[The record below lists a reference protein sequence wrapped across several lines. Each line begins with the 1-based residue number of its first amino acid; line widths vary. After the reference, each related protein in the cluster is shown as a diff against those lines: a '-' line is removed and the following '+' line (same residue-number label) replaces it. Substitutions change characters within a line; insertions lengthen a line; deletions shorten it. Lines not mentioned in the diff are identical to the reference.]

1 MTTSRFEGS
10 RPIIRPFH
18 GISPKIH
25 ASAWVA
31 PGAVVVGDVE
41 IGPDSSVWYAS
52 VLRGDVHSIRIG
64 ARSNLQ
70 DHCVVHVT
78 RGRYCCEVG
87 DEVTVGHRATIH
99 GCRVEDAAL
108 IGIGSIVLDG
118 AHVGEG
124 AIVAAALE
132 YAAGKGKD
140 DQLIVVVIPSFG
152 ERYIQTKL
160 FDPYR
165 YEGSDDV
172 HQ

>member
-25 ASAWVA
+25 ASAWIA

-87 DEVTVGHRATIH
+87 DEVSESMEGMGVSTHIQLQSRHR
-99 GCRVEDAAL
+99 RRRDP
-108 IGIGSIVLDG
+108 SG
-118 AHVGEG
+118 AELGTREFL
-124 AIVAAALE
+124 AIE
-132 YAAGKGKD
+132 HCYAASGLHELARNCGSCRPATD
-140 DQLIVVVIPSFG
+140 DQDIVVLHPS
-152 ERYIQTKL
+152 R
-160 FDPYR
+160 
-165 YEGSDDV
+165 
-172 HQ
+172 